1 MPDQTI
7 TVRMRAVDETGPATA
22 QMESHFKQVDQA
34 ADSAA
39 KHVKNIGPAAEEA
52 ASRSSGP
59 LSKLSGALGDIGK
72 MAAGFA
78 VGNLAM
84 QLGQGLQ
91 QQISGSIEKAQ
102 EFTGAVKSLQMIT
115 GAAPEQLSGVVAA
128 FERFGVST
136 QQASTSL
143 GIFSRQ
149 ITKTPIDL
157 EELGSGLDANGKPLK
172 GFADVMHD
180 LGVNTED
187 STGKTRPMIDV
198 LMQTADKFKELGKG
212 TEATADAMVMFGRSG
227 KAMLPLLMQGSEGIK
242 EAADTAAKFGMQ
254 LTAENMAQV
263 KDFGMANKDLGEAMN
278 GLKLQ
283 LGLALMPALAALAHI
298 GANLAQTFNQTLMP
312 AIKELGNFVS
322 STIVPAIQAF
332 ANVINQLTKP
342 LQDLVGLLTSNEQ
355 IMNVLKNVL
364 VVITAVIGAYILAT
378 EAQAAITTVVGTVT
392 KFWTLA
398 TEGQTIAQYALN
410 LAMSLNPVGLIVAA
424 IVGLIA
430 VLVILYNNVQPVR
443 DILNAFWEAI
453 TGDPGALGVVYDV
466 IRQVFGDSVADFI
479 QPFLQKLMDLLN
491 FIHLFADNAGDL
503 FRAFWEAITGDPG
516 AMGVVYDIIR
526 KVFGDSVA
534 EFLQPFLQWF
544 MDFIPKI
551 HETVDEVVSAL
562 GQIWEGIQAVF
573 GDIMS
578 GNFAQAFSDFQQLIV
593 SPFQDAFNA
602 VVDLIH
608 DFLGDLEDQGGIIGG
623 IASIIDAHLEAFQ
636 TIWNVF
642 LDLLQGNWGEAWDDF
657 REGIKRIGEL
667 LGQAWSMIGPILR
680 QLADNIG
687 VWIGNAA
694 SAFGTQMHAWFDA
707 FVQWAKDALA
717 ALPGEL
723 AYLIGFVL
731 GWISVQAPK
740 LGAVIGGWKDAFL
753 SWAAD
758 ALAALPGE
766 LGNIWTAISAWVVDT
781 VPKIIEQLAQWY
793 VAFGQWEI
801 DVVTHLPENLAN
813 IVTAIKD
820 WITGTGMPAIQEAGT
835 SLGKTFWDA
844 VTNFITNAM
853 PDLKNKI
860 GDFFSGMGTHLQ
872 TGLGAGASA
881 AGGGDSSGAAAQ
893 LAFPDVSQATGGW
906 LREPIRGVGPSGTKY
921 ELHANEYI
929 SPAGSLAQGAAN
941 AHAGGGGGGITL
953 NVHPG
958 AVQISGANGPAADW
972 AAAADGLWDDLYAKL
987 SRALDNRVSG
997 VGAPA

>member
-198 LMQTADKFKELGKG
+198 LMQTADKFKEMGKG

-392 KFWTLA
+392 KFWTAA

-443 DILNAFWEAI
+443 DILN
-453 TGDPGALGVVYDV
+453 
-466 IRQVFGDSVADFI
+466 
-479 QPFLQKLMDLLN
+479 
-491 FIHLFADNAGDL
+491 
-503 FRAFWEAITGDPG
+503 AFWEAITGDPG

-881 AGGGDSSGAAAQ
+881 AGGGDSSAAAAQ